1 MLTIAFVPSLAG
13 AYALKTLIE
22 AVGIEVFIPDEEII
36 GDVLDL
42 LPPVEFRIQVAR
54 EDIERVVTIAHRF
67 PGARVHHPS
76 PSQPPVLGSTL
87 SKNLPMTPSSC
98 AA

>member
-1 MLTIAFVPSLAG
+1 MLTIAFMPSLDG

-22 AVGIEVFIPDEEII
+22 SVGIEVFIPDEEII

-42 LPPVEFRIQVAR
+42 LPPVEFRVQVAR
-54 EDIERVVTIAHRF
+54 ENIERVVTIAHRF
-67 PGARVHHPS
+67 PGARVHHASQNQS
-76 PSQPPVLGSTL
+76 PILCSAL
-87 SKNLPMTPSSC
+87 SGNLPVAPSSR